1 MRRILFILLSLFLLT
16 ANTYAVYENESDYY
30 EVNCEDDCLNCRKSS
45 ESKDP
50 PVIP

>member
-1 MRRILFILLSLFLLT
+1 MRKVLFVLLSLVLLT
-16 ANTYAVYENESDYY
+16 ANSYAVYENESDYY
-30 EVNCEDDCLNCRKSS
+30 EEYSEDECINCRKSS